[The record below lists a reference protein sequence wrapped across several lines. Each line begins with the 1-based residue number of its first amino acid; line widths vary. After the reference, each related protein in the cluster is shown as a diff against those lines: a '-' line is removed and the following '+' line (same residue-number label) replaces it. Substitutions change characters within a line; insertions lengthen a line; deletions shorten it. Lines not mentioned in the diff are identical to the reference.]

1 MTTTLTH
8 TLSDSTLMVR
18 RNLIRLRRYPAMIFS
33 VIIMPVVVLA
43 MMNLFFG
50 GAIGA
55 GIGADSPLHGNYIN
69 YLLPGILLFVPSFLT
84 VSAAVAV
91 NQDVTDGFINRLRS
105 LGTPATAILAGPVV
119 GAIIQGA
126 IALVFVVAAGFAFG
140 FRADAGVLDWLAVAG
155 LVLLLMV
162 GLVWVAVALGVL
174 APNPEAAS
182 NLPVPFL
189 LLPYL
194 GSGLVPTDTMPDGI
208 RQFAEYQP
216 FSPIADTVRALLMGT
231 ELGDRW
237 IWALVWCAIFLVG
250 GYTAALF
257 AFRRSTAG

>member
-50 GAIGA
+50 GAIEA

-140 FRADAGVLDWLAVAG
+140 FRTDAGVLDWLAVAG

-162 GLVWVAVALGVL
+162 GLVWVA
-174 APNPEAAS
+174 AP
-182 NLPVPFL
+182 
-189 LLPYL
+189 
-194 GSGLVPTDTMPDGI
+194 SG
-208 RQFAEYQP
+208 Y
-216 FSPIADTVRALLMGT
+216 SHPIPKPP
-231 ELGDRW
+231 
-237 IWALVWCAIFLVG
+237 AIFRCPSCSSP
-250 GYTAALF
+250 TSAADWSPPT
-257 AFRRSTAG
+257 RCPTVSGSSPSISRSVPSPTRSARC